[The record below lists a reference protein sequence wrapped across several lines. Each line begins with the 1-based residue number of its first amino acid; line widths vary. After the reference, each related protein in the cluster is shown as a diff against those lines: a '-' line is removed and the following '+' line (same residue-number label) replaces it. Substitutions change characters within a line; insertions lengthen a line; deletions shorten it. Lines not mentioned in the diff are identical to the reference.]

1 MGGHSRGQRPDIR
14 RHKMGGQLSEAQ
26 MGATIPTL
34 DLMVWNPPLPLNGF
48 IERDPPGSAESIH
61 AYLP

>member
-1 MGGHSRGQRPDIR
+1 
-14 RHKMGGQLSEAQ
+14 MGGQLSEAQ